1 MRGRLAWPLIA
12 SAAFAEAL
20 FASSR
25 SHAVAGVRSSRPA
38 SAKAAAT
45 RATDRIYLT
54 RGQLAAAY
62 ASGLIDRP
70 VRSILKVPHP
80 LTYGEFV
87 WDDRGVPSGPVW
99 VRVDLESQLISV
111 FRAGHEIGTAVVL
124 YGAERKQT
132 PRGIFPILAKDRDH
146 RSSTY
151 GNAPMPYALR
161 LTGDGVS
168 IHGSNVRWG
177 YATHGCIG
185 VPLDFARR
193 LFSEV
198 HKGDQVVI
206 LSSSGTG

>member
-1 MRGRLAWPLIA
+1 
-12 SAAFAEAL
+12 
-20 FASSR
+20 
-25 SHAVAGVRSSRPA
+25 V
-38 SAKAAAT
+38 
-45 RATDRIYLT
+45 
-54 RGQLAAAY
+54 AAY

>member
-1 MRGRLAWPLIA
+1 MRGRLAWLLLA

-25 SHAVAGVRSSRPA
+25 SHAVAGVRPPRRT

-54 RGQLAAAY
+54 RGLLAAAY

>member
-1 MRGRLAWPLIA
+1 MRGRLAWLLLA
-12 SAAFAEAL
+12 SGAFAAAL

-25 SHAVAGVRSSRPA
+25 SHAVAGVRPPRRA
-38 SAKAAAT
+38 SATAAAA

-54 RGQLAAAY
+54 RAQLAAAY

-87 WDDRGVPSGPVW
+87 WDDRGVPPGPVW

-111 FRAGHEIGTAVVL
+111 FRAGQEIGTAVVL